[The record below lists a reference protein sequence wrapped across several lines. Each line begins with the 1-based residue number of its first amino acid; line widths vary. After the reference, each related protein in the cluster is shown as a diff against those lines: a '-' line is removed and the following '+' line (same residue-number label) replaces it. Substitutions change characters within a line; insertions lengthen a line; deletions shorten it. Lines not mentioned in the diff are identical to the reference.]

1 MWGQHKFI
9 SFEIKLSEYQ
19 RRAGPCT
26 IYLTYEIQNKITTR
40 LYIFKGCEI
49 VLVVSMC
56 TRTQPPSPVDQQP
69 LVPEAGA
76 QPVPKNGAI
85 VITACHSSIFL
96 LTGILILNP
105 RL

>member
-1 MWGQHKFI
+1 M
-9 SFEIKLSEYQ
+9 
-19 RRAGPCT
+19 
-26 IYLTYEIQNKITTR
+26 TYEIQNKITAR

-96 LTGILILNP
+96 LTGIFPASRKINGEKEVNEIKVQE
-105 RL
+105 RI